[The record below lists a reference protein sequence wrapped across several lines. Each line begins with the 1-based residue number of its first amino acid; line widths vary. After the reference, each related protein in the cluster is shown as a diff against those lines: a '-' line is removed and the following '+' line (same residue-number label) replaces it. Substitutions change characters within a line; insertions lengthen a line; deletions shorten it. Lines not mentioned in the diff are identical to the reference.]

1 MNIKVNELKQAAKIA
16 SDYAEVNLS
25 IEGTGKNKAI
35 YITRGDGVK
44 TSVGI
49 GGDSEYIYAQ
59 LIAIIQINEYQ
70 AMRRNG
76 MY

>member
-1 MNIKVNELKQAAKIA
+1 MKIKVNELKQAARIA
-16 SDYAEVNLS
+16 SEYAGVNLS
-25 IEGTGKNKAI
+25 IAGTGKSKAI
-35 YITRGDGVK
+35 YITREDGVK

-59 LIAIIQINEYQ
+59 LIAIIQMEEYQ
-70 AMRRNG
+70 AMCRNG